1 MEHFNW
7 TQLIPG
13 VTHDYIHVATL
24 FSVSLLIILLCFI
37 ARISLGRGEKAV
49 EPAGRFSLKGM
60 CELITEFIVEQ
71 SDAILGKKGRP
82 LIPLYGAVFVFILLN
97 NVAGL
102 IPGMTPATDNF
113 NTTIALGI
121 FSFCLYNFLGLKA
134 GGVSYLKHFL
144 GPIWWLAPLMV
155 VIELLSHL
163 FRPLTLGIRL
173 GANMIGDHKVVST
186 FLEMTGY
193 IPVSVIFYGFGLF
206 VCLIQA
212 YVFVLLSMIYVSM
225 ATEHEHE
232 HH

>member
-13 VTHDYIHVATL
+13 VGHEYVHVATL
-24 FSVSLLIILLCFI
+24 VCVSIFIILLSLA
-37 ARISLGRGEKAV
+37 ARIALGSGEKSI

-60 CELITEFIVEQ
+60 CELITEFIVDQ
-71 SDAILGKKGRP
+71 VDAIIGKKGRP
-82 LIPLYGAVFVFILLN
+82 LVPLYGSIFIFIVMN
-97 NVAGL
+97 NMAGL
-102 IPGMTPATDNF
+102 LPGMTPSTSNF

-121 FSFCLYNFLGLKA
+121 FSFCLYNYLGLKE

-155 VIELLSHL
+155 IIELLSHF

-173 GANMIGDHKVVST
+173 GANMIGDHQVLST
-186 FLEMTGY
+186 FLDMTGY
-193 IPVSVIFYGFGLF
+193 IPVSIIFYGFGLF